1 MLASLAIQPLAIP
14 DKPKKPRKVRVD
26 ESKKR
31 GTKRDEPPASN
42 DENAEERPAKAAK
55 VQEDDGNAP
64 GPRRSTR
71 NRGKETNYNED
82 KGNTT
87 AAARALP
94 KLVSASAQKAG
105 MMDAARDRMKRVHDP

>member
-1 MLASLAIQPLAIP
+1 M
-14 DKPKKPRKVRVD
+14 
-26 ESKKR
+26 
-31 GTKRDEPPASN
+31 
-42 DENAEERPAKAAK
+42 
-55 VQEDDGNAP
+55 QEDDGNAP

-82 KGNTT
+82 KGNAT

-94 KLVSASAQKAG
+94 KLVSASAQKAV